1 MLLLLGILRRETK
14 LVVVVVNAVVVVVV
28 AVFIAMVDKKENETV
43 KDRRN
48 AEKPKIIWLRVV
60 VSFLRIRVE

>member
-1 MLLLLGILRRETK
+1 MLGILRRDAK
-14 LVVVVVNAVVVVVV
+14 LFVAVVVNAVVDDVV
-28 AVFIAMVDKKENETV
+28 AVLVAMVDRKETETV